1 MAEFVVEA
9 DKRVEFGKN
18 ASRRLR
24 ATGRIPGVVYGR
36 NFETVSVAVDPK
48 RITEVLASES
58 GRNTIFSL
66 RFGGRSTD
74 VLIKDYLLDPLK
86 GTLLHADF
94 QHVSMDELMD
104 FRVPVEI
111 SGSPVGV
118 KSGGVLDLVLRDIE
132 VECLPGDV
140 PDEIVVR
147 VDDLDIGDAIRVSE
161 LKVESDKVKILTDPD
176 LVVLTVVPPRAE
188 EELVEEEEE
197 AVAEPEVV
205 RRGRVE
211 PGEEAE
217 DEG

>member
-1 MAEFVVEA
+1 
-9 DKRVEFGKN
+9 
-18 ASRRLR
+18 
-24 ATGRIPGVVYGR
+24 
-36 NFETVSVAVDPK
+36 
-48 RITEVLASES
+48 
-58 GRNTIFSL
+58 
-66 RFGGRSTD
+66 
-74 VLIKDYLLDPLK
+74 
-86 GTLLHADF
+86 
-94 QHVSMDELMD
+94 
-104 FRVPVEI
+104 
-111 SGSPVGV
+111 V